1 MKFLIQI
8 FIILVVFLK
17 TETLLSDNNLFNV
30 NNIELEKKDKD
41 TNNDIANAAIKKGY
55 NLLIK
60 RILLKEDYD
69 IISNLNFSLIKQL
82 IKYYQISE
90 ISNNKNNKKLLKFS
104 ITFDKDKIHDL
115 FYEKGISYSDILD
128 KELYILPIFI
138 SDSELFIFNNNF
150 FYKNWNEVYKND
162 LLEFILPTE
171 NIETIQ
177 KINNSKNYLIDL
189 NIEDLFKEYSNKN
202 LALVLIEDKKIESIK
217 IYIKTFIQGKNISKS
232 IKFNK
237 KNLFNNESY
246 IQIISYTKKELIN
259 LVKSENLIDIRTPY
273 FLNAK
278 LDLDQKSNVVELN
291 LKIKNIDLIENL
303 YVQELNKDYMKI
315 RIKYLGKLNK
325 IIKQLKREKIELKLV
340 NDQWIIKT
348 L

>member
-128 KELYILPIFI
+128 KELYILPI
-138 SDSELFIFNNNF
+138 
-150 FYKNWNEVYKND
+150 YK
-162 LLEFILPTE
+162 
-171 NIETIQ
+171 
-177 KINNSKNYLIDL
+177 
-189 NIEDLFKEYSNKN
+189 
-202 LALVLIEDKKIESIK
+202 
-217 IYIKTFIQGKNISKS
+217 
-232 IKFNK
+232 
-237 KNLFNNESY
+237 
-246 IQIISYTKKELIN
+246 
-259 LVKSENLIDIRTPY
+259 
-273 FLNAK
+273 
-278 LDLDQKSNVVELN
+278 
-291 LKIKNIDLIENL
+291 
-303 YVQELNKDYMKI
+303 
-315 RIKYLGKLNK
+315 
-325 IIKQLKREKIELKLV
+325 
-340 NDQWIIKT
+340 
-348 L
+348 